1 MITAKEAFALY
12 QESGYEADEFIEN
25 ELQPK
30 IIRAANDGKRTIFH
44 PIDICVTTAYLSPSP
59 LQMQVTSKLIDLGY
73 VCKIIKHGTSYVPE
87 GLKDDYGE
95 GELHVNYGFQIGW

>member
-30 IIRAANDGKRTIFH
+30 IIRAAKEGKRIIFH
-44 PIDICVTTAYLSPSP
+44 SIDSCVTTAYLSPSP
-59 LQMQVTSKLIDLGY
+59 LQMQVSSKLIDLGY
-73 VCKIIKHGTSYVPE
+73 DCKIIKHGSSYVPA
-87 GLKDDYGE
+87 GLSDDYGE
-95 GELHVNYGFQIGW
+95 GPSHVNYGFQIGW